1 MATELEMIHQRID
14 GVETTV
20 ENINK
25 NVNLMVILLRG
36 NEFDKSD
43 GGMIGDN
50 NDMKRRLERLEK
62 FKDKMIWVLTGAGVV
77 TGLNLVQLIDMV
89 ITALKGHK

>member
-1 MATELEMIHQRID
+1 MTELEVINERID
-14 GVETTV
+14 GVEEKV
-20 ENINK
+20 NNIDK

-43 GGMIGDN
+43 GGMIGEQTELR
-50 NDMKRRLERLEK
+50 RRLDRLEK
-62 FKDKMIWVLTGAGVV
+62 FKDKMIWVLVGASLV